1 MRIECRDAG
10 WEGKWG
16 WYGGGLGGAGG
27 GFWGNRSSDQKASL
41 K

>member
-1 MRIECRDAG
+1 MRIESRDAG
-10 WEGKWG
+10 GRGKG
-16 WYGGGLGGAGG
+16 WYGG

>member
-1 MRIECRDAG
+1 MRIECRDAVG
-10 WEGKWG
+10 GEWG
-16 WYGGGLGGAGG
+16 WYG